1 MASRLSSRLVYWVFA
16 LFLATVA
23 GVTGL
28 WFTGAAQVREQI
40 ATTGRTIAG
49 DSGIFTVQTL
59 DITGFPFSFEARLKG
74 ITISGKAARGPWE
87 WRADKA
93 IVHLAPWRGRNARF
107 ELAGTHKLRFHAGR
121 VPMDVELTTTSA
133 PGEVQIGGADAPLLI
148 KLAPTMIKAREVTT
162 GSRFAADK
170 ASLQLFLYPKGKIRN
185 ADPAAGL
192 IMELSGVDLPKQLG
206 KYLAPKLTRLTTE
219 IQILSNLPVPVGRRS
234 LARWREEGGSLE
246 VKNLALE
253 WGPVKIDGSGTLT
266 LDKGLQ
272 PEASFAARI
281 TGFEETADALVA
293 AGLIRA
299 QEAQGIKLLLSLM
312 ARRTSPGKGAE
323 IRVPITIQDRA
334 IFVGPA
340 RLTRMPQI
348 RW

>member
-1 MASRLSSRLVYWVFA
+1 LASRLSPRLVYWIFA

-23 GVTGL
+23 GITGL
-28 WFTGAAQVREQI
+28 WFISAAQVREQI
-40 ATTGRTIAG
+40 AVTGRAIAG
-49 DSGIFTVQTL
+49 DSGIFTVKTL
-59 DITGFPFSFEARLKG
+59 DIAGFPFSFEAWLKG
-74 ITISGKAARGPWE
+74 ITISGKVARGPWE
-87 WRADKA
+87 WRAEKA
-93 IVHLAPWRGRNARF
+93 IVHLAPWRGRDARF
-107 ELAGTHKLRFHAGR
+107 ELTGKHKLRFHAGR

-133 PGEVQIGGADAPLLI
+133 PGEVQITGTGQLVLI
-148 KLAPTMIKAREVTT
+148 KISATKIKAREVTT

-170 ASLQLFLYPKGKIRN
+170 ASLQLSLHPKGKAGN
-185 ADPAAGL
+185 ADPSADL
-192 IMELSGVDLPKQLG
+192 IMELNGIDLPEKLSR
-206 KYLAPKLTRLTTE
+206 YLAPKLTRLATE
-219 IQILSNLPVPVGRRS
+219 IQVLSSLPLPVTRHR

-246 VKNLALE
+246 VRNLALE

-293 AGLIRA
+293 AGLIRTQDA
-299 QEAQGIKLLLSLM
+299 HGVKMLLSLM
-312 ARRTSPGKGAE
+312 SRRTSPGKGAE
-323 IRVPITIQDRA
+323 IRVPITIQERA

-340 RLTRMPQI
+340 RLTRMPKI

>member
-1 MASRLSSRLVYWVFA
+1 MASRLSSRLVYWIFA
-16 LFLATVA
+16 LFLAIVA
-23 GVTGL
+23 GLTGL

-107 ELAGTHKLRFHAGR
+107 ELTGTHKLRFHAGR

-170 ASLQLFLYPKGKIRN
+170 ASLQLFLYPKGKTGN

-192 IMELSGVDLPKQLG
+192 IMELNGVDLPKQLG